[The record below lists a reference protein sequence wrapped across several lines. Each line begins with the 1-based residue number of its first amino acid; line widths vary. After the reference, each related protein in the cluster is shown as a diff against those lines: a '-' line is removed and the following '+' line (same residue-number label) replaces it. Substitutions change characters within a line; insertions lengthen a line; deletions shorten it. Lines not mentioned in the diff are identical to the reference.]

1 MPASN
6 KTKNFELPIYV
17 ASDHFNI
24 LSDQNGAMQKIDEN
38 LGSALVQAKAAS
50 RDSTAALDAA
60 NDAQDKASRCDTLVT
75 AANNAVTNARAD
87 ASRALDKATTAI
99 DKAETAAQAARTAT
113 ATAAGASDSATQANA
128 NANAAATTADSAANN
143 AKSAMDTV
151 QHLSQSIEEAKAA
164 GAGAQTIRSRMK
176 IVQAPTGTKVINGSQ
191 DHEQYLFGGSM
202 HLEAGE
208 VVTGVAQLSSTS
220 NGRHEVHW
228 GLQCV
233 SPTGKKVTFWQ
244 PGVASAGPGGNMW
257 AQVSGIFKADE
268 GAGDYTFQ
276 VIYLSNKESITV
288 YQDYCKIVLH

>member
-6 KTKNFELPIYV
+6 KTKNFELPLYQ

-38 LGSALVQAKAAS
+38 LGSALVRAKAAT
-50 RDSTAALDAA
+50 RDSTAALEAA
-60 NDAQDKASRCDTLVT
+60 NDAQDKAGRCDTLVT

-99 DKAETAAQAARTAT
+99 NKAETAASAARTASSAAAN
-113 ATAAGASDSATQANA
+113 ATDSATQANA
-128 NANAAATTADSAANN
+128 NANAAATTASSAANN

-151 QHLSQSIEEAKAA
+151 QNLSQSIEEAKAA
-164 GAGAQTIRSRMK
+164 GAGAAAIRSRLK
-176 IVQAPTGTKVINGSQ
+176 IIQAPTGTKVISGSQ
-191 DHEQYLFGGSM
+191 DHEAYLFGGSM
-202 HLEAGE
+202 HLESGE

-220 NGRHEVHW
+220 NGRHEIHW
-228 GLQCV
+228 GLQFV

-244 PGVASAGPGGNMW
+244 PGVASAGPNGNMW

-276 VIYLSNKESITV
+276 VIYLSNKDNITV

>member
-6 KTKNFELPIYV
+6 KTKNFELPLYQ

-38 LGSALVQAKAAS
+38 LGSALVQAKGAT
-50 RDSTAALDAA
+50 RDSTAALEAA
-60 NDAQDKASRCDTLVT
+60 NDAQDKANRCDTLVT

-87 ASRALDKATTAI
+87 AARALDKATTAI
-99 DKAETAAQAARTAT
+99 NKAETAAQAARTASSV
-113 ATAAGASDSATQANA
+113 AANAADSATQANS
-128 NANAAATTADSAANN
+128 NANAAATTASSAANN

-151 QHLSQSIEEAKAA
+151 QNLSQSIEEAKAA
-164 GAGAQTIRSRMK
+164 GAGAAAIRSRLK
-176 IVQAPTGTKVINGSQ
+176 VIQAPTGTKVISGSQ
-191 DHEQYLFGGSM
+191 DHEAYLFGGSM
-202 HLEAGE
+202 HLESGE

-220 NGRHEVHW
+220 NGRHEIHW
-228 GLQCV
+228 GLQFV

-244 PGVASAGPGGNMW
+244 PGVASAGPNGNMW

-276 VIYLSNKESITV
+276 VIYLSNKDNITV

>member
-38 LGSALVQAKAAS
+38 LGSALVQAKAAA
-50 RDSTAALDAA
+50 RDSTSALEAA
-60 NDAQDKASRCDTLVT
+60 NDAQDKATRCDTLVT

-87 ASRALDKATTAI
+87 ATRALDKATTAI
-99 DKAETAAQAARTAT
+99 DKAETAAQAARTAST
-113 ATAAGASDSATQANA
+113 VAAGATDSATQANA
-128 NANAAATTADSAANN
+128 NANAAATTASSAANN
-143 AKSAMDTV
+143 AKSALDTV
-151 QHLSQSIEEAKAA
+151 QNLSQAIEEAKAN
-164 GAGAQTIRSRMK
+164 GAAATAIRSRMK
-176 IVQAPTGTKVINGSQ
+176 VIQAPTGTKTIHGSQ
-191 DHEQYLFGGSM
+191 DQEAFLFGGSM

-220 NGRHEVHW
+220 NGRHELHW

-244 PGVASAGPGGNMW
+244 PAVASAGPGGNMW

-268 GAGDYTFQ
+268 GAGDYQIQ
-276 VIYLSNKESITV
+276 VIYLSNKDGVTV

>member
-6 KTKNFELPIYV
+6 KTKNFELPLYQ

-38 LGSALVQAKAAS
+38 LGSALVQAKAAV

-60 NDAQDKASRCDTLVT
+60 NDAQDKATRCDTLVT

-99 DKAETAAQAARTAT
+99 DKAETAAQAARTASSVAAN
-113 ATAAGASDSATQANA
+113 ATDSATQANA
-128 NANAAATTADSAANN
+128 NANAAATTASSAANN

-151 QHLSQSIEEAKAA
+151 QNLSQSIEEAKAA
-164 GAGAQTIRSRMK
+164 GAGAAAIRSRMK
-176 IVQAPTGTKVINGSQ
+176 VIHAPTGTKVISGSQ
-191 DHEQYLFGGSM
+191 DHEAYLFGGSM
-202 HLEAGE
+202 HLESGE

-220 NGRHEVHW
+220 NGRHEIHW
-228 GLQCV
+228 GLQFV

-244 PGVASAGPGGNMW
+244 PGVASAGPNGNMW

-276 VIYLSNKESITV
+276 VIYLSNKDNITV